1 MDLAVEENLP
11 EMRRNRV
18 EEEVAAQAAEVV
30 AQAAEVGKNRIKE
43 EVVGKNRSEEEV
55 GKDRSQEEEMGKNL
69 AEEEDKNSMGE
80 VISLLLFRCAC
91 FASKIYFAWRLLS
104 SWVCCIPSGATLS
117 SYCVS
122 GQLRSAGKTCIWK
135 SETGPCRIFSSVH

>member
-18 EEEVAAQAAEVV
+18 EEEVAAQAAEV
-30 AQAAEVGKNRIKE
+30 AAEVRKNRIKE

-91 FASKIYFAWRLLS
+91 FASKIAFALLKGISRL
-104 SWVCCIPSGATLS
+104 T
-117 SYCVS
+117 
-122 GQLRSAGKTCIWK
+122 
-135 SETGPCRIFSSVH
+135 